1 MLRFGPWQRA
11 LAGALLACLLV
22 AGVAEAAGRSG
33 TARKARS
40 ASRPRLPVPECAASL
55 LMEAATGQIL
65 HAENADREWPPAS
78 VAKLMLMLLLDEA
91 LADGRVALDDSVT
104 ASPRAQAQGGSQV
117 FLRAG
122 ERTTLRRLLEAMA
135 VGSANDATVALAE
148 ELFGSVEAAVAAM
161 NARAAG
167 LGMSRTH
174 YVNCNGLPERKGP
187 DSRTTARDQALL
199 AREIVLR
206 HPGILAWTRMLET
219 EFRPGLLLHCTN
231 TLLKRELG
239 IDGLKTGYH
248 GQARFNL
255 VGTAER
261 GGRRLITVVL
271 GSPTANARNR
281 LTSRLLER
289 GYGEWTLV
297 TGLNAGEGFAE
308 EFPVDGGW
316 RRTVPVL
323 AGKPLRFAVTPADA
337 ARVRIRLAEGAHL
350 QAPLK
355 SGQVLG
361 EIQATLDGRLL
372 ASVPAVAGR
381 GVWRRWFGKAEAAGK
396 ASWPELSA
404 PTASRSGF

>member
-1 MLRFGPWQRA
+1 MPRFRRWHRA
-11 LAGALLACLLV
+11 LAGALLACLLCS
-22 AGVAEAAGRSG
+22 GVAEAAGRSG
-33 TARKARS
+33 AAHRTRRAQ
-40 ASRPRLPVPECAASL
+40 RPAPPAAECAASL

-65 HAENADREWPPAS
+65 HAENADREWAPAS

-91 LADGRVALDDSVT
+91 VGEGRVALTDTVT
-104 ASPRAQAQGGSQV
+104 ASARAQAQGGSQV
-117 FLRAG
+117 YLCAG
-122 ERTTLRRLLEAMA
+122 EKTTLDRLLEAMA
-135 VGSANDATVALAE
+135 VGSANDATLAIAE
-148 ELFGSVEAAVAAM
+148 HLYGSAEAAVAAM
-161 NARAAG
+161 NARAER

-199 AREIVLR
+199 AREVVLR
-206 HPGILAWTRMLET
+206 HPAVLGWTSLQET

-231 TLLKRELG
+231 ALLKRNLG
-239 IDGLKTGYH
+239 VDGLKTGYH

-271 GSPTANARNR
+271 GSPTANTRNR
-281 LTSRLLER
+281 VTTRLLER
-289 GYGEWTLV
+289 GFAEWTLV
-297 TGLNAGEGFAE
+297 TGLNAGEGFGD

-323 AGKPLRFAVTPADA
+323 AGKPLRFAVTPAEA
-337 ARVRIRLAEGAHL
+337 ARVRIRLAEGARL

-361 EIQATLDGRLL
+361 EIQATLDGTLL

-381 GVWRRWFGKAEAAGK
+381 SVWRRWFGKAEAAGK
-396 ASWPELSA
+396 ARWPELSP